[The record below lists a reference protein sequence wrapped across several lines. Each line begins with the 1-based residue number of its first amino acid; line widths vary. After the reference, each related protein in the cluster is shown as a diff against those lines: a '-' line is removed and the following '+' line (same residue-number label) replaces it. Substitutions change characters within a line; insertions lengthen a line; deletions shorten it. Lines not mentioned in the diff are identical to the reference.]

1 MYIRVYIIADSG
13 KIHLNTRNLIYVTK
27 LYINSLNLGD
37 VALVLN

>member
-1 MYIRVYIIADSG
+1 MYIRVCIIADSG
-13 KIHLNTRNLIYVTK
+13 KIHLNTRNLYVTK